1 MVHQKMQHCSYG
13 VLTPELFNLAC
24 RNRDAHLPSQMQYAV
39 NLLRWLRN
47 LKKQNG
53 MLPTRKEGC
62 HWMLNF
68 SECHEHLHYCCSH
81 SAVNSVDVSEASW
94 SDPKQLSKVK
104 LIHHRTQL
112 WNQVWVVVLG
122 HTTLN
127 VPGLEIR
134 SDPLIPKVGFLFRH
148 GCAC

>member
-1 MVHQKMQHCSYG
+1 MQHCSYG

-94 SDPKQLSKVK
+94 SDPNNWARWSSY
-104 LIHHRTQL
+104 ITEHSY
-112 WNQVWVVVLG
+112 
-122 HTTLN
+122 
-127 VPGLEIR
+127 EIR
-134 SDPLIPKVGFLFRH
+134 SGLSSLAIPPWTCLVSKSGLTHWFQRLGFYLDT
-148 GCAC
+148 GVLVSVNV